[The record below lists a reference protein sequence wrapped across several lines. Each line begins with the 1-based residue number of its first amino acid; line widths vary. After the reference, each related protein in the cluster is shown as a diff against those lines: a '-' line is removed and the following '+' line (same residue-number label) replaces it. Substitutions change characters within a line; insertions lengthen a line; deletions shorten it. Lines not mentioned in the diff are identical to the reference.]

1 MNKRQL
7 ADGIAARTGMGK
19 PAALEAVDAVFAEI
33 GEALARGD
41 EVRILGF
48 GAFVTKSRP
57 ARSARNPRTGETIQ
71 IAAST
76 APAFKAGKPLKDAVN
91 TGGAQ

>member
-1 MNKRQL
+1 MNKGKL
-7 ADGIAARTGMGK
+7 ADGLVARTGTSK
-19 PAALEAVDAVFAEI
+19 AAALEAVDAVFAEI

-48 GAFVTKSRP
+48 GAFVTRSRP
-57 ARSARNPRTGETIQ
+57 ARSARNPRTGETIE

-76 APAFKAGKPLKDAVN
+76 VPAFKAGKSLKDTVN
-91 TGGAQ
+91 IGGAQ